1 MSIQD
6 TALTRA
12 LALLKVSGVPYAVLM
27 PSGDTTITEGY
38 EFHPTAPPAPP
49 EPVKGKRIQTVPR
62 GTYKAVHFPIL
73 STMQPGDTRII
84 EVPDHLDV
92 EGLRSSACGWA
103 SVNWGNDTY
112 LTECSKNARTFT
124 IARIL

>member
-12 LALLKVSGVPYAVLM
+12 LALLKVSGVPYALLM
-27 PSGDTTITEGY
+27 PSGETVVTEGY
-38 EFHPTAPPAPP
+38 EFHPIAPPTP
-49 EPVKGKRIQTVPR
+49 EVVKVKRAYTVPR
-62 GTYKAVHFPIL
+62 GTYKTVHFPIT
-73 STMQPGDTRII
+73 STMKPGDTRVI

-112 LTECSKNARTFT
+112 LTECNKNARTFT